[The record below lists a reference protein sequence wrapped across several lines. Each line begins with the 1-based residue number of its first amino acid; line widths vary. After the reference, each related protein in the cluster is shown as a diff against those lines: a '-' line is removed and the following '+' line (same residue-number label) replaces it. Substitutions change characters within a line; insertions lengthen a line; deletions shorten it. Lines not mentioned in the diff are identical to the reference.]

1 MVYEDKF
8 YITIFID
15 GVPACMISPVGELI
29 YVFPRTFWLPKT
41 ESTKVIL
48 ASGFAYLKHF

>member
-29 YVFPRTFWLPKT
+29 YVY
-41 ESTKVIL
+41 TKHTHTQL
-48 ASGFAYLKHF
+48 CFSNT